1 MEITKFDTSEYFK
14 TPETQRILLED
25 ALESKDSKYLAH
37 ALGIIAKN
45 QGMSKIAQNTGLS
58 RESLYRSLSDK
69 GDPRLST
76 FLSVLNALNLQMS
89 LTPIQKNCKE
99 QTTLEEAS

>member
-1 MEITKFDTSEYFK
+1 MEITKFDTREYFK
-14 TPETQRILLED
+14 TPETQKILLQD

-37 ALGIIAKN
+37 ALGIIVKN

-58 RESLYRSLSDK
+58 REFLYRSLSDK

-76 FLSVLNALNLQMS
+76 FRSVLSALNLQIS
-89 LTPIQKNCKE
+89 LTSIQNNCKE
-99 QTTLEEAS
+99 QAALEEAA

>member
-1 MEITKFDTSEYFK
+1 MEITKFDVSEYFK
-14 TPETQRILLED
+14 TPEDFKILLDD
-25 ALESKDSKYLAH
+25 ALETKNSGYIAYV
-37 ALGIIAKN
+37 LGIIAHK
-45 QGMSKIAQNTGLS
+45 QGMTTVSQETGLN

-76 FLSVLNALNLQMS
+76 FLSVLSALDLQMS

-99 QTTLEEAS
+99 QKALEEAS